1 MGKGRKKGREAVGQG
16 YIGAGRQ
23 RGREAEGARVRQVQH
38 VGIRP

>member
-16 YIGAGRQ
+16 SIGAGRK